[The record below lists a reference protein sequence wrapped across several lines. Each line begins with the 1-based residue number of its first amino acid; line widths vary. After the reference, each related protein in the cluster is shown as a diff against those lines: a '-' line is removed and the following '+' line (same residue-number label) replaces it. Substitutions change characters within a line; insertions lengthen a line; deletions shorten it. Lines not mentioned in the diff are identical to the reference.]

1 MILRVWKSHYL
12 ITLRERDVEM
22 AEFSFYLSREDTDR
36 VFALKKEA
44 GEDSMTANEYAQ
56 YLLERE
62 LHRLYPQTVQYDED
76 GIVLRKKAHM

>member
-1 MILRVWKSHYL
+1 MILEVWKNHYL
-12 ITLRERDVEM
+12 ITLKERDAKM

-36 VFALKKEA
+36 VFALKAEA
-44 GEDSMTANEYAQ
+44 GEDNMTANEYAQ

-76 GIVLRKKAHM
+76 GIVPRRKTHT